1 MLKSKF
7 FEVEEEK
14 VIIVGFIDSCS
25 KFRKKKKF
33 VIILYDVS

>member
-25 KFRKKKKF
+25 KCRKKKF
-33 VIILYDVS
+33 VIILFYVS

>member
-1 MLKSKF
+1 MLKGKF

-25 KFRKKKKF
+25 KCRKKN
-33 VIILYDVS
+33 L

>member
-7 FEVEEEK
+7 FEVEEVK

-25 KFRKKKKF
+25 KCRKKN
-33 VIILYDVS
+33 L